1 VKYAILYVVKDVK
14 PVKIEHKSL
23 IGTYEQKKA
32 QIQGFNLMHDDF
44 FAVVMQ
50 HKEAIQV
57 ALRILL
63 QKESLKVKEVRIQ
76 YAVRNIIGHSATLD
90 ALAEDADGKL
100 YNVEVQ
106 VKNEDDY
113 QKRVRYY
120 QANTDISFLN
130 KGKHYKDLPELY
142 LIFIS
147 SFDIFDKNEVC
158 YEIQRV
164 LKGHNE
170 VVENGVHEL
179 YFNTKVKDDTKISRL
194 LQYFRKT
201 NIGNE
206 DFGALSQTVDYYKN
220 TEEGVSHVCDEV
232 RRYGDERATKAEEK
246 GKAYKCIQMITSVMK
261 NTNSSLEQAL
271 QITGTTMEEYI
282 ASLTLLNTPES
293 V

>member
-1 VKYAILYVVKDVK
+1 VKYAIIYADKDVK
-14 PVKIEHKSL
+14 PMKIEHKSL

-32 QIQGFNLMHDDF
+32 QVQGFNLMHDDF

-50 HKEAIQV
+50 HKEAIEV

-63 QKESLKVKEVRIQ
+63 KKKTLKVKEVRIQ
-76 YAVRNIIGHSATLD
+76 YAVRNIIGHSAALD
-90 ALAEDADGKL
+90 ALAEDSDGKL
-100 YNVEVQ
+100 YNIEVQ

-179 YFNTKVKDDTKISRL
+179 YFNTKVKDDTEISKL

-201 NIGNE
+201 NIGNK
-206 DFGALSQTVDYYKN
+206 DFGMLSQTVDYYKN

-232 RRYGDERATKAEEK
+232 RRYGDERAKEASEYAKAEEQV
-246 GKAYKCIQMITSVMK
+246 QMI
-261 NTNSSLEQAL
+261 NSIMTRKGIALESAL
-271 QITGTTMEEYI
+271 DMTGVTMEEYI
-282 ASLTLLNTPES
+282 ASLTLLNETEK